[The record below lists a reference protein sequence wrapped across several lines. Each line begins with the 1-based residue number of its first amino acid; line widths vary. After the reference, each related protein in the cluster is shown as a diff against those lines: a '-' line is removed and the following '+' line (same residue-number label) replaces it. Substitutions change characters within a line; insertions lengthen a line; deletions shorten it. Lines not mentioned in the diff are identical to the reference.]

1 MVTNLYPPPRPL
13 SVGETIDLAFRIFRA
28 TLVTCLLFA
37 GLAVIASELPSIYN
51 LASGHPLKSVLE
63 QRDPIFWLLDIVGTL
78 LTLLLWSAILLR
90 QYAVVS
96 GRGPDTG
103 GELVTAVRS
112 LPAIVLM
119 GVLIALATAAWFIP
133 LVALR
138 GAGAGILLLAVLV
151 MSLPATYVA
160 VALSCSLPALLIAG
174 KGAVASL
181 VHSWRLVTGSFWR
194 LAAIY
199 TVGLVL
205 LFVLYALAG
214 VVAMAVAVPL
224 AHGDLAVMTAITT
237 VMVVILSSLGTPFYT
252 ALVLAVYG
260 DLSVR
265 REGADLAQRIA
276 AAG

>member
-1 MVTNLYPPPRPL
+1 MATNLYPPPRPL

-28 TLVTCLLFA
+28 TLLACLLFA
-37 GLAVIASELPSIYN
+37 GLAVIASELPNIYN
-51 LASGHPLKSVLE
+51 LASGHPLSSLLE
-63 QRDPIFWLLDIVGTL
+63 QRDPIFWLLDLAGTL
-78 LTLLLWSAILLR
+78 LTVLLWSAILLR

-96 GRGPDTG
+96 GRGADAGT
-103 GELVTAVRS
+103 ELATVLRR
-112 LPAIVLM
+112 LPHLVLL
-119 GVLIALATAAWFIP
+119 GVLVALATAVWFIP
-133 LVALR
+133 VAAFR
-138 GAGAGILLLAVLV
+138 SAGPAILLLAVLV
-151 MSLPATYVA
+151 LSLPATYVA
-160 VALSCSLPALLIAG
+160 VALSCAGPVLLITG
-174 KGAVASL
+174 KGAVDSM
-181 VHSWRLVTGSFWR
+181 VQSWRLVSGSFWR

-224 AHGDLAVMTAITT
+224 AHGDLAVLTAVTT

-252 ALVLAVYG
+252 ALALAVYG